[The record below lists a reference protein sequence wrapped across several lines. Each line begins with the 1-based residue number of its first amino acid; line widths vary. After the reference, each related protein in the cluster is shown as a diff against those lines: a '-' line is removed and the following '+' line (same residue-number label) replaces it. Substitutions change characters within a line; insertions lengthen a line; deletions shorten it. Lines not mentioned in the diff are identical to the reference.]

1 MGAPAATAADRPK
14 EIVIGLGSSRD
25 LVAPPGA
32 AVFVG
37 DGRIVKAVDL
47 GNKIRLTAKRTGAT
61 EIRVGSAAYLARVLP
76 LESAGAYERVATAI
90 STLKG
95 LAVEAA
101 GGEIVVKGRLLRA
114 GDWESLAQAAGG
126 TIAFRFAAEIDPAA
140 QAEALELV
148 RRRLAEFQLPEPALR
163 LTPSARASLSPEQV
177 ELSSRYEAALK
188 PYGFAVEKNPSV
200 LNLEPLV
207 RVNILIAEVRHS
219 FASQI
224 GVKWPVTATAQVL
237 PSWQPP
243 GTADAPLSVDI
254 NAFENSGAGKVLASP
269 NLLCRSGKEAE
280 FFAGGEFPIKVKSF
294 GSQDVIWKRYGVIL
308 KVKPRADAQGQMSIA
323 IQTEVSTLDQSVA
336 VDGVPGILAN
346 RIESHF
352 DLRRP
357 RTIAL
362 SGLFKHETG
371 NSTSGLPG
379 LARIP
384 ILGKLFGSEDWMD
397 HKTEL
402 VIFVTP
408 EVLPPEKDGP

>member
-1 MGAPAATAADRPK
+1 MQK
-14 EIVIGLGSSRD
+14 S
-25 LVAPPGA
+25 
-32 AVFVG
+32 
-37 DGRIVKAVDL
+37 
-47 GNKIRLTAKRTGAT
+47 
-61 EIRVGSAAYLARVLP
+61 
-76 LESAGAYERVATAI
+76 LENF
-90 STLKG
+90 L
-95 LAVEAA
+95 EAS
-101 GGEIVVKGRLLRA
+101 
-114 GDWESLAQAAGG
+114 D
-126 TIAFRFAAEIDPAA
+126 
-140 QAEALELV
+140 
-148 RRRLAEFQLPEPALR
+148 
-163 LTPSARASLSPEQV
+163 
-177 ELSSRYEAALK
+177 
-188 PYGFAVEKNPSV
+188 
-200 LNLEPLV
+200 
-207 RVNILIAEVRHS
+207 
-219 FASQI
+219 
-224 GVKWPVTATAQVL
+224 
-237 PSWQPP
+237 
-243 GTADAPLSVDI
+243 
-254 NAFENSGAGKVLASP
+254 GAGKVLASP